1 LFDRP
6 ILVTGFNRPDL
17 LELVLEKL
25 KLYNC
30 SSVFISIDGPRVGN
44 TSDYSRVLAC
54 REIARKF
61 NAEDPGKN
69 RLLETNMGC
78 GLGIYSAI
86 EWFFSQVEAGIII
99 EDDIDFGFSFLSTMD
114 YLLSEL
120 RDDASVGSVTGLNP
134 ITALLP
140 IDVQMRENGFIAH
153 SFFSSWGWAT
163 WRDRWNL
170 YEFDLSQ
177 WEIGISKFT
186 LWRRF
191 GILGSR
197 FFASKFNSVRDGKVD
212 TWDYQF
218 LAMQIRHNLK
228 CIAPVVNQI
237 GNLGF
242 RDDATHTNSESR
254 LSLEFSP
261 EAKLFESLKL
271 DIETVGKIDSLY
283 LHKHYQ
289 VPTMTQRFLSRI
301 FPENSH

>member
-1 LFDRP
+1 MFDRP

-30 SSVFISIDGPRVGN
+30 SSVFISIDGPREGN
-44 TSDYSRVLAC
+44 TADYSKVLAC

-61 NAEDPGKN
+61 NAGDPGKN
-69 RLLETNMGC
+69 RLLEKNVGC
-78 GLGIYSAI
+78 GLGMYSAI
-86 EWFFSQVEAGIII
+86 EWFFNQVEAGIII

-114 YLLSEL
+114 FLLSEL
-120 RDDASVGSVTGLNP
+120 REDTSIGSVTGLNP
-134 ITALLP
+134 ITTLLST
-140 IDVQMRENGFIAH
+140 DVQMRENGFIAH

-163 WRDRWNL
+163 WRNRWDL

-177 WEIGISKFT
+177 WEIGISRFA

-191 GILGSR
+191 GFLGSR
-197 FFASKFNSVRDGKVD
+197 FLASKFNSVRDGKVD

-242 RDDATHTNSESR
+242 RYDATHTTSGPSHALNFTSTTKSSKI
-254 LSLEFSP
+254 L
-261 EAKLFESLKL
+261 
-271 DIETVGKIDSLY
+271 KIDIQTSRRIDAVY
-283 LHKHYQ
+283 LQEHYQ
-289 VPTMTQRFLSRI
+289 VPTILQRVNGWIYSRK
-301 FPENSH
+301 